1 MKEVLGA
8 SNQDHRPHQRGSKQD
23 KPGLERLVFMGAGR
37 STKETQGQA
46 HASPAMS
53 YPTQS
58 ASATG
63 IFCCFLF
70 RKEHITK
77 PGTQDLDSS
86 KLSTEPG

>member
-1 MKEVLGA
+1 MGPRSRTTDPTNEGLNRT
-8 SNQDHRPHQRGSKQD
+8 SL
-23 KPGLERLVFMGAGR
+23 GLERLVSVGAGR

-46 HASPAMS
+46 PPKLGMS

-63 IFCCFLF
+63 IFCSFLF
-70 RKEHITK
+70 RKEHIKK
-77 PGTQDLDSS
+77 PGAQGLDSS